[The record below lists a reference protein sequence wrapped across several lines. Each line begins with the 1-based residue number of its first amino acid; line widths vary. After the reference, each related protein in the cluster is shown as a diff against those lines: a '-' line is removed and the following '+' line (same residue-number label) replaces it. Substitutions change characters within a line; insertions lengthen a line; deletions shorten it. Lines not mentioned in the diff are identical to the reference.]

1 MHTYILLIS
10 SGRVPIVSDFFTSK
24 TLQPPSKSSEVVRKY
39 WAVLEEV
46 DKTLLS
52 EQIQEFCGQFPVI
65 RLEEVDFDS
74 IGKERNF
81 TKSRLGNMK
90 T

>member
-1 MHTYILLIS
+1 M
-10 SGRVPIVSDFFTSK
+10 PIVSDFFTSK

-65 RLEEVDFDS
+65 RLEEVDFNS